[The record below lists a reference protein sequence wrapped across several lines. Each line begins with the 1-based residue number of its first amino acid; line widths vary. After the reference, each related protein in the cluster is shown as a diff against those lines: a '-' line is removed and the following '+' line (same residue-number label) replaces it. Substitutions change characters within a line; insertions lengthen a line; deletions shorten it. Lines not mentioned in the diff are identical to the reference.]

1 MAEEFERNGDP
12 PVDIVGQ
19 NFPTDF
25 GPMLKWGVVLL
36 VIVALFVI
44 SSISRAIYT
53 DLLWY
58 DALGFQSV
66 YTKVLFT
73 KVIMFLVGA
82 IIFAVLVSVSLWFG
96 FKQTKGEVTLPLP
109 PEVVSLLGKA
119 VGFGAIAVGAILSII
134 FGVVF
139 SSQWEIFLR
148 FTNASKF
155 ALVDPIYNK
164 SVSFFVFDLPILTFV
179 QGWMLGA
186 LIVVLLATLAL
197 HFINYTLRGVNF
209 TLTPTMK
216 LHLSIIG
223 ALIMFVIAWGHWLDR
238 WELVL
243 SDQGAIFGAAFTDL
257 NARKPALLILTFVA
271 SSAAIL
277 MLVNAYMRSVRIFV
291 GAIALWLVLTLA
303 LGTAWPA
310 LMQQFSVTP
319 NEFVQ
324 EEEFIA
330 SNIKF
335 TRQGFALDRIEEQ
348 FYPAET
354 EITADLLRENMKTV
368 NNIRLWDP
376 RPLIDVYRQIQAIR
390 PYYDFIDADMDRYTI
405 DGEYRQVVIA
415 AREVAPEG
423 LAPESQTWVNQKL
436 VYTHGIGIA
445 MSPVTEVTGEGRPT
459 FFAKDIPIDGT
470 IPVGVEDSISGP
482 DLIVENPRI
491 YYGENTLNHIVANSS
506 TDELDYQT
514 SGDVLI
520 RNKYA
525 GSGGVRLSSFFRK
538 LAFTWQLGD
547 INLLIS
553 SQINSDSLLQY
564 RRSIEERISTVA
576 PFLVLDADPYIV
588 VADGKLTWMQDAYTT
603 TNQFPYSD
611 PSGDIVTGTFNYIRN
626 SVKITMD
633 AFNGD
638 LTFYIWDTT
647 DPIIQTYAKIFPDLF
662 TNGSEMSPALRDHVR
677 YPMDFFTI
685 QAEKYIKYHM
695 QDPQNFYN
703 NVDLWETPNEKF
715 GQSDTLQ
722 PVRPYYVI
730 MKLPG
735 EEKEEFVLLFP
746 YTPSQR
752 KNLIGWMAARSDGE
766 HYGKLLAFNFPKDRQ
781 VDGPEQVEARIDN
794 DQDISAWFTLRCSEG
809 SICIR
814 GNLLVIPIGNSLLY
828 AEPVYIRAE
837 GVTLPELTRVILA
850 TADKVV
856 MEDSLGLAL
865 AELTGDQSFA
875 ADSGGFPLSTSPTPA
890 TPGATTPAAADTVEG
905 QIGTV
910 TEALDSIKIDIE
922 TLEEAIQRLTEL
934 IGGE

>member
-1 MAEEFERNGDP
+1 MAEDFDRNGEP
-12 PVDIVGQ
+12 PIDLAGQ
-19 NFPTDF
+19 NIPTNF
-25 GPMLKWGVVLL
+25 GPLLKWGAVLL

-44 SSISRAIYT
+44 SSVARSIYT

-58 DALGFQSV
+58 DALGFKSV
-66 YTKVLFT
+66 YTTILT
-73 KVIMFLVGA
+73 TRIIIFLVGA
-82 IIFAVLVSVSLWFG
+82 TVFAVLASVSLWFG
-96 FKQTKGEVTLPLP
+96 LKQSKGEVTLPLP
-109 PEVVSLLGKA
+109 PEIVGLLGKA
-119 VGFGAIAVGAILSII
+119 VVFGTIGVGAILSAI
-134 FGVVF
+134 FGAVF
-139 SSQWEIFLR
+139 ASRWETFLR
-148 FTNASKF
+148 FTNAVDF
-155 ALVDPIYNK
+155 RLVDPVYNK
-164 SVSFFVFDLPILTFV
+164 SISFFVFDLPMLTFV
-179 QGWMLGA
+179 QGWLLGA
-186 LIVVLLATLAL
+186 LIVVLLATLVL
-197 HFINYTLRGVNF
+197 HFVNYTLRGVNF
-209 TLTPTMK
+209 TLTPMMK

-223 ALIMFVIAWGHWLDR
+223 ALIMFVIAGGHWLDR

-243 SDQGAIFGAAFTDL
+243 SDQGVVFGAAFADL
-257 NARKPALLILTFVA
+257 NARKPALLILTIVA
-271 SSAAIL
+271 SASAIL
-277 MLVNAYMRSVRIFV
+277 MLVNAYMRSVRVLV
-291 GAIALWLVLTLA
+291 GAVALWLVLAIL
-303 LGTAWPA
+303 LGAAWPA

-319 NEFVQ
+319 NEFVKEQ
-324 EEEFIA
+324 EFIDR
-330 SNIKF
+330 NIKF

-354 EITADLLRENMKTV
+354 EITADLVRENIKTV
-368 NNIRLWDP
+368 KNIRLWDP

-405 DGEYRQVVIA
+405 DGEYRQVVLA

-445 MSPVTEVTGEGRPT
+445 MSPVTEVTPEGRPT
-459 FFAKDIPIDGT
+459 FFAKDIPSDG
-470 IPVGVEDSISGP
+470 IILVGIEDSIDGP
-482 DLIVENPRI
+482 DLVVENPRI
-491 YYGENTLNHIVANSS
+491 YYGENTLDHIVANSN

-520 RNKYA
+520 RNNYA

-538 LAFTWQLGD
+538 LAYTWQIGD

-553 SQINSDSLLQY
+553 SEINSDSRLQY

-576 PFLVLDADPYIV
+576 PFLILDADPYIV

-603 TNQFPYSD
+603 TNQYPYSE
-611 PSGDIVTGTFNYIRN
+611 PSGDLITGRFNYIRN

-662 TNGSEMSPALRDHVR
+662 TNGSQMSPALRDHVR
-677 YPMDFFTI
+677 YPMDFFTA

-837 GVTLPELTRVILA
+837 GVTLPELKQVILV

-865 AELTGDQSFA
+865 AELTGDRSFVA
-875 ADSGGFPLSTSPTPA
+875 LGGEFPSSTEPTPT
-890 TPGATTPAAADTVEG
+890 TPGATTPAASDTIEG

-910 TEALDSIKIDIE
+910 TEVLESIKLDIE
-922 TLEEAIQRLTEL
+922 TIEEALERLREL
-934 IGGE
+934 TGGE